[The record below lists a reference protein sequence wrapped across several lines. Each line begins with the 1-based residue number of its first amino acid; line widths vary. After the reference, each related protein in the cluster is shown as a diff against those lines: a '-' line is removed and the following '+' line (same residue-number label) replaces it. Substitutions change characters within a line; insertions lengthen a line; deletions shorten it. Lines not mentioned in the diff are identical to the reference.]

1 MEGNIFSK
9 RGSST
14 KVDSSIPELS
24 YYLSILGM
32 TGLTAYFGLM
42 DICKPKAGETV
53 VVSGAAGAVGI
64 VVGQIAKLQGCR
76 VVGIAGTDEKQ
87 NY

>member
-1 MEGNIFSK
+1 
-9 RGSST
+9 
-14 KVDSSIPELS
+14 
-24 YYLSILGM
+24 M
-32 TGLTAYFGLM
+32 TGLTAWVDGYLQTKG
-42 DICKPKAGETV
+42 GRTV

-87 NY
+87 TID

>member
-1 MEGNIFSK
+1 MEGNIFCK
-9 RGSST
+9 RRSST

-42 DICKPKAGETV
+42 DIQTKGRETV

-64 VVGQIAKLQGCR
+64 V
-76 VVGIAGTDEKQ
+76 GT
-87 NY
+87 NC

>member
-1 MEGNIFSK
+1 
-9 RGSST
+9 
-14 KVDSSIPELS
+14 
-24 YYLSILGM
+24 M

-42 DICKPKAGETV
+42 DICKPKAGNCR
-53 VVSGAAGAVGI
+53 SLWAAGAVGI

-76 VVGIAGTDEKQ
+76 VVGMGTDEKQ

>member
-9 RGSST
+9 RRSST
-14 KVDSSIPELS
+14 KVDSSIPRVELLLK
-24 YYLSILGM
+24 YIGDDRFNCLFWVDGYLQTKGQ
-32 TGLTAYFGLM
+32 
-42 DICKPKAGETV
+42 ETV

-76 VVGIAGTDEKQ
+76 RGHSRYG
-87 NY
+87 

>member
-1 MEGNIFSK
+1 
-9 RGSST
+9 
-14 KVDSSIPELS
+14 
-24 YYLSILGM
+24 M

-42 DICKPKAGETV
+42 DICKPKV
-53 VVSGAAGAVGI
+53 VVWSSSGAVGI

>member
-1 MEGNIFSK
+1 
-9 RGSST
+9 
-14 KVDSSIPELS
+14 
-24 YYLSILGM
+24 M
-32 TGLTAYFGLM
+32 TGLTAWVDGYLQTKG
-42 DICKPKAGETV
+42 GRTV